1 MGSLKKFK
9 RFLTELFG
17 NPRVLQV
24 FFGEQSK
31 VVQKTEN
38 YDEKKVYD
46 KINSVFASRFERNI
60 DIDQL
65 QQTPPPIPNPPLH
78 PKPSPPSQTPP
89 PPPIPNPPPPPSRH
103 HQFHSPIPPPWS
115 THPRFY
121 YCSLFL
127 TLISSQKL
135 RSP

>member
-1 MGSLKKFK
+1 MNHMGSLKKFK

-60 DIDQL
+60 DIEYNE
-65 QQTPPPIPNPPLH
+65 QQKKT
-78 PKPSPPSQTPP
+78 
-89 PPPIPNPPPPPSRH
+89 SRL
-103 HQFHSPIPPPWS
+103 PGYP
-115 THPRFY
+115 
-121 YCSLFL
+121 
-127 TLISSQKL
+127 
-135 RSP
+135 